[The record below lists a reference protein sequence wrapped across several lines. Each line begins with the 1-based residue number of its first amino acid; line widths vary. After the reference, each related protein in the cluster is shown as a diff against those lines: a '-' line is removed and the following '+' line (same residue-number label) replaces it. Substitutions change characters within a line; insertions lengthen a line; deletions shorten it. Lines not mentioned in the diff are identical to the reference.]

1 MDTKEKKKKT
11 GHSSFSQEEWDVR
24 YDIIYNSLWIILK
37 YLLLLSVIWYVIF
50 LFIEQQNWYICLI
63 KAVFA
68 PGVLVVLTNLFVFFY
83 ERYHLPL
90 NDGVILLIL
99 DIVVVLVLAAD
110 TWTHSLMMFS
120 VLPLIFCLFLKYERL
135 IYLQAVISLI
145 LMISHYLLV
154 ETDTKQEL
162 KASVLFHTSGILFD
176 VFVFANMIFQIR
188 KYTQMLDTQS
198 TIDSLT
204 RLHNHEC
211 FYEELDA
218 RIMEHQRNGQ
228 SLSILIADIDNFK
241 KVNDTF
247 GHAYGDKVL
256 KALADIFTRE
266 AGKRCF
272 VARYGGEEFAMIM
285 NLNQSDALAKA
296 QIIRKNFE
304 HTKIATVSG
313 QENSFTV
320 SIGVAVYIPEYKTSS
335 HFFDKADEALY
346 RAKASGKNRVC
357 LNKE

>member
-188 KYTQMLDTQS
+188 KYTQML
-198 TIDSLT
+198 
-204 RLHNHEC
+204 E
-211 FYEELDA
+211 
-218 RIMEHQRNGQ
+218 
-228 SLSILIADIDNFK
+228 K
-241 KVNDTF
+241 
-247 GHAYGDKVL
+247 
-256 KALADIFTRE
+256 
-266 AGKRCF
+266 
-272 VARYGGEEFAMIM
+272 
-285 NLNQSDALAKA
+285 
-296 QIIRKNFE
+296 
-304 HTKIATVSG
+304 
-313 QENSFTV
+313 EN
-320 SIGVAVYIPEYKTSS
+320 
-335 HFFDKADEALY
+335 
-346 RAKASGKNRVC
+346 C
-357 LNKE
+357 